1 MCWRRLWLLVVLLTL
16 ISRAGADTIGDL
28 VAQVSE
34 DQLRA
39 RLTALPAPRDTVEAQ
54 AAAADYI
61 VSELQSYGYTVTQDP
76 VLQSANLIVH
86 IPGERHPERTFV
98 VGAHFDSEQ
107 GCPGADDNGAAVAG
121 ILEMA
126 RVLAGQHLAASLEL
140 VAFAAEEAG
149 LVGSHQYA
157 QEARDALREISGMLS
172 LEMIAYTC
180 TRPGCQF
187 VFPTIPGCLKIDHPM
202 PNVGTFIAGIGNDA
216 SHDLLQTFQ
225 AAAARYVP
233 QLSVDTGQVAALG
246 SCLPDTRR
254 SDHASFWFQDYPA
267 LMITDTANY
276 RNPNYHKPT
285 DTLGTLDLTFATQV
299 TQAALATALRV
310 AGLAS
315 DAVATPTATRP
326 RTPLP
331 TKTPVP
337 PDAHV
342 LLYAGAIIDTADQRV
357 VGTMP
362 VLGNIAAAQD
372 GRSLYVS
379 SGVIS
384 VVETATNLVTS
395 TIPVEGAGRI
405 ALAPDGR
412 LAYVASYASASR
424 TWSIAVVD
432 MVNRSI
438 VTTIPT
444 QATSLAGPAVSPDG
458 QFVYL
463 ADRNRSTV
471 SVIATATNSMV
482 ASFPVGESYPAFGP
496 NYPSDIAFTPD
507 AATAYVTNE
516 QSATVSVIDTASNTL
531 TKNILAHQDPGS
543 IVMTPDGTK
552 AYVDMRGFYHIDPH
566 RLDVIDT
573 ALNRVTNTIDLP
585 ATSSG
590 LAITPDGRSLYVSSC
605 PHIFVVDT
613 ATDTVADIL
622 FIENC
627 VTPMA
632 IAAVADLPPLTPYP
646 TLTPSSTGLPVT
658 PSPTATPTV
667 PACAGDCNGNDSVTV
682 DEILTMVDVALGS
695 DEVSV
700 CLAGDANND
709 GQITIEEILAAV
721 DNALNACRRLPTASP
736 TPTFGG
742 CGDVC
747 DGRTC
752 ISPMMGNVGTCIGV
766 SDQGCECVPYSAG
779 VTPMQLTSQ

>member
-1 MCWRRLWLLVVLLTL
+1 MRWRRLWLLVVLLAL
-16 ISRAGADTIGDL
+16 ISRAGADTIDDL
-28 VAQVSE
+28 AAEISE

-39 RLTALPAPRDTVEAQ
+39 HLTALPAPRDTVEAQ

-61 VSELQSYGYTVTQDP
+61 VSELQSYGYTVTRDP
-76 VLQSANLIVH
+76 VLQSANVIVH
-86 IPGERHPERTFV
+86 IPGERYPERTFV
-98 VGAHFDSEQ
+98 VGAHFDSDQ

-126 RVLAGQHLAASLEL
+126 RVLAVQRLTASLDL

-149 LVGSHQYA
+149 LVGSRQYA
-157 QEARDALREISGMLS
+157 DEAREDLREISGMLS

-180 TRPGCQF
+180 TQPGCQF
-187 VFPTIPGCLKIDHPM
+187 VFPNIRGCLQIDHPM

-276 RNPNYHKPT
+276 RNPNYHEPS
-285 DTLGTLDLTFATQV
+285 DTLETLDLTFATQV

-315 DAVATPTATRP
+315 DPVPTPTATRA

-331 TKTPVP
+331 TKAPIP
-337 PDAHV
+337 ADAHV
-342 LLYAGAIIDTADQRV
+342 LLYTGAIIDTADQRV

-379 SGVIS
+379 SGAIS
-384 VVETATNLVTS
+384 VVDTATNLVTS

-412 LAYVASYASASR
+412 LAYVASYASASH
-424 TWSIAVVD
+424 TWSIVVVD
-432 MVNRSI
+432 MVNRST
-438 VTTIPT
+438 VAAIPT
-444 QATSLAGPAVSPDG
+444 QATSLAGPSVSPDG

-463 ADRNRSTV
+463 ADRNRSSV
-471 SVIATATNSMV
+471 SVIATASNSIV
-482 ASFPVGESYPAFGP
+482 ASFPVGESFPAFGP
-496 NYPSDIAFTPD
+496 NYPSDIVFTPD
-507 AATAYVTNE
+507 ATTAYVTNE
-516 QSATVSVIDTASNTL
+516 QSATVSVIDTGSNTM
-531 TKNILAHQDPGS
+531 TKNILVHQNPGS

-573 ALNRVTNTIDLP
+573 GLNRVTDTIDLP

-590 LAITPDGRSLYVSSC
+590 LAMTPDGRLLYVSSC

-613 ATDTVADIL
+613 ATDTIADIL
-622 FIENC
+622 FIEPC
-627 VTPMA
+627 FTPMA
-632 IAAVADLPPLTPYP
+632 IAAVANLPPLTPYP
-646 TLTPSSTGLPVT
+646 TLTPSPTGVSVT

-667 PACAGDCNGNDSVTV
+667 PPCTGDCNGNDSVTV
-682 DEILTMVDVALGS
+682 DEILIMVDVALGS
-695 DEVSV
+695 DEVSE
-700 CLAGDANND
+700 CFAGDANND
-709 GQITIEEILAAV
+709 GQITVEEILVAV
-721 DNALNACRRLPTASP
+721 NNALNTCHPLPTATP

-742 CGDVC
+742 CGNVC

-766 SDQGCECVPYSAG
+766 SDQGCDCVPYSAG
-779 VTPMQLTSQ
+779 GTPTQFTSQ